1 MGIFS
6 SIKEKLWGK
15 AEEPVETASTSDT
28 AKPITAEASKPVS
41 ADLSGSSSV
50 NTGAANTGAAAAKP
64 AASAAVDVAA
74 ILDAAVKSSGQK
86 LDWRHSIV
94 DLMKAL
100 GLDSSLTARK
110 ELAAELNYTGDTSD
124 SAKMNIWLHKALMKA
139 LAENGGKVPAELLD

>member
-15 AEEPVETASTSDT
+15 AEEPVETASTSDA